1 MTMLEPVHE
10 TQATPDGH
18 TGTRLTAG
26 TRPRVVVV
34 GAGFG
39 GLSAARELRDADM
52 DVLVLD
58 RNNYHGFW
66 PFLYQVATGILETQ
80 EIAYPVRS
88 MLRKH
93 ENVDFRMAE
102 VHGIDLVGRQ
112 VLTDQESYPYD
123 YLVLAGGSTTNYFG
137 NDNLAEH
144 SFGMKDID
152 DADRLRNH
160 ILSAF
165 EKAAQAENPDERAAL
180 MTFVIV
186 GGGATGVELAG
197 QLSLLAHRTLPREF
211 PSLDLSH
218 TRVVLV
224 NAGESVLESFPD
236 HLRSDARRRLEK
248 MGVELR
254 LGEVV
259 ESVEEGVVRFADGSE
274 LGATTVVWAA
284 GVRACDLAGTLDAP
298 LGRAGRVRIA
308 PTLNLESR
316 PEVFVVGDMA
326 YLEGYQGDSAY
337 PMVAQVA
344 MQQGRRA
351 GRNIVA
357 LERDREPQ
365 AFRYVDKGQMAI
377 IGRRCAVVSAFGLRL
392 RGRLAW
398 MAWLS
403 LHLLYL
409 HGRRNRL
416 VVLLDWL
423 AAFFS
428 PTRGTGIITR
438 SDAPEQVERLQ
449 ARVLQTQRRAA

>member
-1 MTMLEPVHE
+1 
-10 TQATPDGH
+10 
-18 TGTRLTAG
+18 
-26 TRPRVVVV
+26 VVV

-39 GLSAARELRDADM
+39 GLSAARELHNTDM

-80 EIAYPVRS
+80 EIAYPVRA

-102 VHGIDLVGRQ
+102 VRCIDFEERE
-112 VLTDQESYPYD
+112 VLTDQGAYAYD
-123 YLVLAGGSTTNYFG
+123 YLVLAGGSTTNFFG
-137 NDNLAEH
+137 NDDLAEH
-144 SFGMKDID
+144 TYGMKNID

-165 EKAAQAENPDERAAL
+165 EKAAQAENPAERAAL

-197 QLSLLAHRTLPREF
+197 QLSLLTRRTLPREF
-211 PSLDLSH
+211 PSLDLSQA
-218 TRVVLV
+218 RVILV
-224 NAGESVLESFPD
+224 NAGDTILQSFPER
-236 HLRSDARRRLEK
+236 LRSDARRRLET

-254 LGEVV
+254 LGEIVD
-259 ESVEEGVVRFADGSE
+259 SVDAGVVRFTDGSE

-284 GVRACDLAGTLDAP
+284 GVRACDLAGTLDTPVAR
-298 LGRAGRVRIA
+298 GGRVRVT

-326 YLEGYQGDSAY
+326 YLEGYRGLGAY

-344 MQQGRRA
+344 MQQGRQA
-351 GRNIVA
+351 SKNIAA
-357 LERDREPQ
+357 LARGGKPRL
-365 AFRYVDKGQMAI
+365 FSYVDKGQMAI
-377 IGRRCAVVSAFGLRL
+377 VGRRSAVVDAFGVRL

-398 MAWLS
+398 LAWLG

-428 PTRGTGIITR
+428 PTRGTGVITR
-438 SDAPEQVERLQ
+438 PEASEHVERVQ
-449 ARVLQTQRRAA
+449 ARVLRAQRRAA

>member
-10 TQATPDGH
+10 TQPNPDGH
-18 TGTRLTAG
+18 PGPPQMSARH
-26 TRPRVVVV
+26 RPRVVVV

-39 GLSAARELRDADM
+39 GLSAAGELRSADV

-93 ENVDFRMAE
+93 ENVDFRMAD
-102 VHGIDLVGRQ
+102 VHGIDLEGRQ
-112 VLTDQESYPYD
+112 VLTDQGSYAYD

-137 NDNLAEH
+137 NDQLAEH

-180 MTFVIV
+180 LTFVIV

-197 QLSLLAHRTLPREF
+197 QMSLLAHRTLPREF
-211 PSLDLSH
+211 PSLDLSR

-224 NAGESVLESFPD
+224 NAGEAVLESFPEP
-236 HLRSDARRRLEK
+236 LRSDAQRRLEK

-259 ESVEEGVVRFADGSE
+259 ECVE
-274 LGATTVVWAA
+274 
-284 GVRACDLAGTLDAP
+284 
-298 LGRAGRVRIA
+298 
-308 PTLNLESR
+308 
-316 PEVFVVGDMA
+316 
-326 YLEGYQGDSAY
+326 
-337 PMVAQVA
+337 
-344 MQQGRRA
+344 
-351 GRNIVA
+351 
-357 LERDREPQ
+357 
-365 AFRYVDKGQMAI
+365 
-377 IGRRCAVVSAFGLRL
+377 
-392 RGRLAW
+392 
-398 MAWLS
+398 
-403 LHLLYL
+403 
-409 HGRRNRL
+409 
-416 VVLLDWL
+416 
-423 AAFFS
+423 
-428 PTRGTGIITR
+428 
-438 SDAPEQVERLQ
+438 
-449 ARVLQTQRRAA
+449 

>member
-1 MTMLEPVHE
+1 
-10 TQATPDGH
+10 
-18 TGTRLTAG
+18 
-26 TRPRVVVV
+26 
-34 GAGFG
+34 
-39 GLSAARELRDADM
+39 
-52 DVLVLD
+52 
-58 RNNYHGFW
+58 
-66 PFLYQVATGILETQ
+66 
-80 EIAYPVRS
+80 

-93 ENVDFRMAE
+93 ENLDFRMAD
-102 VHGIDLVGRQ
+102 VHGIDFEERE
-112 VLTDQESYPYD
+112 VLTDQGAYAYD
-123 YLVLAGGSTTNYFG
+123 YLVIAGGSTTNFFG
-137 NDNLAEH
+137 NDDLAQH
-144 SFGMKDID
+144 TFGMKNID

-160 ILSAF
+160 ILTAF
-165 EKAAQAENPDERAAL
+165 EKAAQAENPAERAAL

-197 QLSLLAHRTLPREF
+197 QLSLLAQRTLPREF
-211 PSLDLSH
+211 PSLDLSQ

-224 NAGESVLESFPD
+224 NAGDAVLQSFPER
-236 HLRSDARRRLEK
+236 LRSDARRRLER

-254 LGEVV
+254 LGEIV
-259 ESVEEGVVRFADGSE
+259 ESVDPGVVRFTDGSE

-298 LGRAGRVRIA
+298 VARGGRVRIT

-326 YLEGYQGDSAY
+326 YLEGYRGDGAY

-344 MQQGRRA
+344 MQQGRQA
-351 GRNIVA
+351 SRNIA
-357 LERDREPQ
+357 AIERGRQPRV
-365 AFRYVDKGQMAI
+365 FSYVDKGQMAI
-377 IGRRCAVVSAFGLRL
+377 IGRRCAVVDGFGVRL

-398 MAWLS
+398 MAWLA

-438 SDAPEQVERLQ
+438 PEASEHVERLQ
-449 ARVLQTQRRAA
+449 ARVLRAQRRTA